1 MTGFRVDKNALYV
14 DDIALADIAR
24 EYGTPTYVYSAS
36 EIRKQYNILKD
47 AFQRILPADRQPLLC
62 YACKANTSIGILK
75 LLQTL
80 GSGLEIVSE
89 GELARGV
96 AAGFSGDKIISTSF
110 GKTKGEIEA
119 CLKAGIRQFN
129 IESVPELGHVND
141 IAGKMGKV
149 ADVVFR
155 LNPNISGGG
164 HHKISTGRKR
174 DKFGLSAE
182 RILDIYAKAEEL
194 PHVNPVGLA
203 IHIGSQVFQ
212 VERFEPGFQALAK
225 VVHDLRERGHTV
237 TRLDIGGG
245 FPIVYKD
252 EELPDFDNYA
262 QWVHDII
269 VPLDTEIQMEPGR
282 YMVGNAGVLLCDT
295 LYIKETQDRDFL
307 VLDAGM
313 NDLIRPTL
321 YEAYHGISAVENRE
335 RATKTYD
342 VVGPICESGD
352 IFAEGR
358 EIAEIKEGEFVA
370 IHSAGA
376 YGFSMASNYNSRPF
390 PAEVMV
396 DGDKVTVIRKR
407 QTIDDIMKGETIP
420 EWLG

>member
-212 VERFEPGFQALAK
+212 VERFEPGFQALA
-225 VVHDLRERGHTV
+225 
-237 TRLDIGGG
+237 I
-245 FPIVYKD
+245 
-252 EELPDFDNYA
+252 
-262 QWVHDII
+262 
-269 VPLDTEIQMEPGR
+269 
-282 YMVGNAGVLLCDT
+282 
-295 LYIKETQDRDFL
+295 
-307 VLDAGM
+307 
-313 NDLIRPTL
+313 
-321 YEAYHGISAVENRE
+321 
-335 RATKTYD
+335 
-342 VVGPICESGD
+342 
-352 IFAEGR
+352 
-358 EIAEIKEGEFVA
+358 
-370 IHSAGA
+370 
-376 YGFSMASNYNSRPF
+376 
-390 PAEVMV
+390 
-396 DGDKVTVIRKR
+396 
-407 QTIDDIMKGETIP
+407 
-420 EWLG
+420 